1 MERRK
6 RIRSLVAFQ
15 AEAYLSKV
23 LKLLVFDLDGTLVDT
38 RIDLGHAVNHGLVHC
53 GYPSL
58 PMESILAFVGDGAT
72 LLIERSLK
80 SAMNEPDSFTP
91 PKSRTE
97 KVLSAFLEYYQN
109 HCVSESVLYPG
120 VRNSLEKLRH
130 FRMAVLTNKP
140 LLPTTRILAGLGIAP
155 YFSWVLGGDNDFGV
169 KPNPGALQQ
178 ILAWAEAGP
187 TESLVIGDGLQ
198 DLGVARR
205 AGTHF
210 LGFIGGIGS
219 KQALLSEQPE
229 AILEDMHFLPE
240 AIASLIPP
248 LDESN
253 EPKIPFSQSQ
263 P

>member
-1 MERRK
+1 M
-6 RIRSLVAFQ
+6 
-15 AEAYLSKV
+15 